1 MNLDEAYIEFNEDCL
16 DYTGY
21 DEYSGAKANIFMI
34 RTIIQE
40 LACKYNDGKN
50 IFVNDLLRYM
60 GGEEIP
66 DGWKYGLAK
75 GKSISPDKLKIDYS
89 GKYIKIFLKGFVPTE
104 QIYDKTE
111 FSFLKGEGSSKE
123 ITW

>member
-21 DEYSGAKANIFMI
+21 DECSAKANIFLI
-34 RTIIQE
+34 RTVIRE
-40 LACKYNDGKN
+40 LTYKYDVGEN
-50 IFVNDLLRYM
+50 IFVNDLLRNI

-66 DGWKYGLAK
+66 DGWNYGLAK
-75 GKSISPDKLKIDYS
+75 GKSISPNKLKIDYS

-111 FSFLKGEGSSKE
+111 FSFLKGEDSSKE

>member
-1 MNLDEAYIEFNEDCL
+1 MNIDETYIEFNEDCL
-16 DYTGY
+16 DYTGC
-21 DEYSGAKANIFMI
+21 DEHDIKANIFLI
-34 RTIIQE
+34 RTVIRE
-40 LACKYNDGKN
+40 LTYKYEIGEN
-50 IFVNDLLRYM
+50 IFINDLLRNI

-75 GKSISPDKLKIDYS
+75 GKSISPNKLKIDYS
-89 GKYIKIFLKGFVPTE
+89 GKYIKIFLKGFVPIE

-111 FSFLKGEGSSKE
+111 FSFLKRENNSEE